1 MTRQAARNFEL
12 GPGDVAGSARAEEG
26 DGRCSLGRIAQPAQ
40 RNALVPGQ
48 IGVPILAADGFV
60 GAFGKAPGPLA
71 RADEAQQDGIDPD
84 LGARAVTVDLGEPD
98 SIAALAESI
107 AATEGALHGLC
118 NNGAV
123 ATNVGGMDFEDIELD
138 LWDRVHRVNVRGTW
152 LMTRACSAM
161 LRASGSGRVVNVASD
176 TALWGAP
183 RLLAY
188 TASKGAVMA
197 MTRSLAREMGPDRVG
212 VTCIAPGIL
221 TTESTEYVPEAR
233 HRLYQDGRAVPGPQ
247 PAGDVTGTVA
257 FLLSEAAL
265 TLTGQ
270 TLPVNNGYVFVT

>member
-1 MTRQAARNFEL
+1 MLSGRTLLITGAAR
-12 GPGDVAGSARAEEG
+12 G
-26 DGRCSLGRIAQPAQ
+26 LGRAIAGACAAQ
-40 RNALVPGQ
+40 GARLVLAD
-48 IGVPILAADGFV
+48 IDTKGVEVAAD
-60 GAFGKAPGPLA
+60 
-71 RADEAQQDGIDPD
+71 E
-84 LGARAVTVDLGEPD
+84 LGARAATVDLGSPESIEALAA
-98 SIAALAESI
+98 SIAV
-107 AATEGALHGLC
+107 TEGVLHGLC

-123 ATNVGGMDFEDIELD
+123 ATNVGGMAFEDVELE
-138 LWDRVHRVNVRGTW
+138 LWDRVQRVNVRGTW

-221 TTESTEYVPEAR
+221 TTESTDYVPAAR
-233 HRLYQDGRAVPGPQ
+233 HALYGDGRAVPGPQ
-247 PAGDVTGTVA
+247 SADEVTGTVA

-270 TLPVNNGYVFVT
+270 VLPVNNGFVFVT

>member
-1 MTRQAARNFEL
+1 MLTGRTILVTGAAR
-12 GPGDVAGSARAEEG
+12 G
-26 DGRCSLGRIAQPAQ
+26 LGRAIAGACAEQGA
-40 RNALVPGQ
+40 RLVLADIDSQ
-48 IGVPILAADGFV
+48 GVEAA
-60 GAFGKAPGPLA
+60 AA
-71 RADEAQQDGIDPD
+71 E
-84 LGARAVTVDLGEPD
+84 LGARAVTVDLGDPA
-98 SIAALAESI
+98 SIAALAEDI
-107 AATEGALHGLC
+107 AAQEGTLHGLC

-123 ATNVGGMDFEDIELD
+123 ATNVGGMAFENIELE
-138 LWDRVHRVNVRGTW
+138 LWDRVQRVNVRGTW
-152 LMTRACSAM
+152 LMTRACSAL

-197 MTRSLAREMGPDRVG
+197 MTRSLARELGPDRVG

-221 TTESTEYVPEAR
+221 TTESTEYVPAAR
-233 HRLYQDGRAVPGPQ
+233 HALYGDGRAVPGPQ
-247 PAGDVTGTVA
+247 SADDVTGTVA

>member
-1 MTRQAARNFEL
+1 MLTGRTILVTGAARGLGRAIAGACAEQGARLVLADIDSAGVQAAASE
-12 GPGDVAGSARAEEG
+12 
-26 DGRCSLGRIAQPAQ
+26 
-40 RNALVPGQ
+40 
-48 IGVPILAADGFV
+48 
-60 GAFGKAPGPLA
+60 
-71 RADEAQQDGIDPD
+71 
-84 LGARAVTVDLGEPD
+84 LGARAVTVDLGDPA
-98 SIAALAESI
+98 SINALAEDI
-107 AATEGALHGLC
+107 AAHEGELHGLC

-123 ATNVGGMDFEDIELD
+123 ATNVGGMAFEDIEID

-176 TALWGAP
+176 TAIWGAP

-221 TTESTEYVPEAR
+221 TTESTEYVPAAR
-233 HRLYQDGRAVPGPQ
+233 HALYGDGRAVPGPQ
-247 PAGDVTGTVA
+247 SAEEVTGTVA
-257 FLLSEAAL
+257 FLLSDAAL

>member
-1 MTRQAARNFEL
+1 MMLAGRTLLITGAAR
-12 GPGDVAGSARAEEG
+12 G
-26 DGRCSLGRIAQPAQ
+26 LGRAIADTCAAQ
-40 RNALVPGQ
+40 GARLVLADIDGT
-48 IGVPILAADGFV
+48 GVAA
-60 GAFGKAPGPLA
+60 AAA
-71 RADEAQQDGIDPD
+71 E

-98 SIAALAESI
+98 SIAALAASI
-107 AATEGALHGLC
+107 AATEGVLHGLC

-123 ATNVGGMDFEDIELD
+123 ATNVGGMAFEDIELD
-138 LWDRVHRVNVRGTW
+138 LWDRVQRVNVRGTW
-152 LMTRACSAM
+152 LMTRACSAL

-212 VTCIAPGIL
+212 VTCVAPGIL
-221 TTESTEYVPEAR
+221 TTESTDYVPEAR
-233 HRLYQDGRAVPGPQ
+233 HRLYHDGRAVPGPQ
-247 PAGDVTGTVA
+247 SAGDVTGTVA
-257 FLLSEAAL
+257 FLLSHAAL

>member
-1 MTRQAARNFEL
+1 MLTGRTILVTGAAR
-12 GPGDVAGSARAEEG
+12 G
-26 DGRCSLGRIAQPAQ
+26 LGRAIAGACAAQ
-40 RNALVPGQ
+40 GARLVLAD
-48 IGVPILAADGFV
+48 IDSKGVEAAAAD
-60 GAFGKAPGPLA
+60 L
-71 RADEAQQDGIDPD
+71 D
-84 LGARAVTVDLGEPD
+84 ARAVTVDLGEPA
-98 SIAALAESI
+98 SIAALAKDI
-107 AATEGALHGLC
+107 AAHEGELHGLC

-123 ATNVGGMDFEDIELD
+123 ATNVGGMGFEDIELE
-138 LWDRVHRVNVRGTW
+138 LWDRVQRVNVRGTW

-221 TTESTEYVPEAR
+221 TTESTEYVPAAR
-233 HRLYQDGRAVPGPQ
+233 HALYGDGRAVPGPQ
-247 PAGDVTGTVA
+247 SAEEVTGTVA
-257 FLLSEAAL
+257 FLLSDAAL

>member
-1 MTRQAARNFEL
+1 MLPHSPLKGRTILITGAAR
-12 GPGDVAGSARAEEG
+12 G
-26 DGRCSLGRIAQPAQ
+26 LGRAIAGTCTEQGA
-40 RNALVPGQ
+40 RLV
-48 IGVPILAADGFV
+48 LADIDTKRV
-60 GAFGKAPGPLA
+60 
-71 RADEAQQDGIDPD
+71 EAAASE
-84 LGARAVTVDLGEPD
+84 LGARAVMVDLGDPA
-98 SIAALAESI
+98 SITALAEDI
-107 AATEGALHGLC
+107 AAHEGELHGLC

-123 ATNVGGMDFEDIELD
+123 ATNVGGMEFEDIELD

-221 TTESTEYVPEAR
+221 TTESTEYVPAAR
-233 HRLYQDGRAVPGPQ
+233 HALYGDGRAVPGPQ
-247 PAGDVTGTVA
+247 SAEEVTGTVA

>member
-1 MTRQAARNFEL
+1 MLTGRTILITGAARGLGRVIAGACAAQGARLVLADIDSAGVQAA
-12 GPGDVAGSARAEEG
+12 AAE
-26 DGRCSLGRIAQPAQ
+26 
-40 RNALVPGQ
+40 
-48 IGVPILAADGFV
+48 
-60 GAFGKAPGPLA
+60 
-71 RADEAQQDGIDPD
+71 
-84 LGARAVTVDLGEPD
+84 LGARAVTVDLGDPA
-98 SIAALAESI
+98 SITALAEDI
-107 AATEGALHGLC
+107 AATEGTLHGLV

-123 ATNVGGMDFEDIELD
+123 ATNVGGMAFEDIELE

-176 TALWGAP
+176 TAIWGAP

-197 MTRSLAREMGPDRVG
+197 MTRSLAREMGADRVG

-221 TTESTEYVPEAR
+221 TTESTEYVPAAR
-233 HRLYQDGRAVPGPQ
+233 HALYGDGRAVPGPQ
-247 PAGDVTGTVA
+247 SAEEVTGTVA
-257 FLLSEAAL
+257 FLLSEASL

-270 TLPVNNGYVFVT
+270 TLPVNNGYVFVS